1 MSRWIAAA
9 IAACML
15 LSTAP
20 VLAAATGTVRGAI
33 TEVGKPAP
41 GAELTLS
48 GGGSTYTTRTN
59 FRGEYS
65 FAAVPFG
72 HYVLTV
78 HVSGVADRTADVDVH
93 TDAVVT
99 FNLDM
104 LKQIASTTVTA
115 NAGVGGSPVATTTID
130 NAQIRTSPV
139 DNSLNRLITTVP
151 GIIQFSYN
159 EPVANGFHGITYNLD
174 GAPMPIATTSN
185 FAEIIDPK
193 NVNSLEILTGA
204 IPAEYGGE
212 RMGAVVNI
220 STDRFLNIPEGTYG
234 TITGGAGDQAQ
245 AIGQLDTVSR
255 FGNNELFLDFNTS
268 TTNRGL
274 DAPTLVA
281 VHAASSASDQFLRWV
296 TKLSDR
302 SNIAA
307 DFSNQFSQYQI
318 PINPCD
324 PATQGGV
331 AACSA
336 LNPADP
342 IFAIP
347 GTGDTQREYDQ
358 FANIAYTQ
366 VSRDGNG
373 VFQLIPWYRSTRV
386 DYDGDLA
393 AAVQGFQPNF
403 SCVPAGNPA
412 NYPNCNVD
420 GVTPNFINNVGLEQ
434 TTNANY
440 LGVNVSQLRSSDRH
454 TWKIGLQAD
463 RENSMGSQTYA
474 CYYID
479 CNIPGGTTTPVP
491 ANEASGYPLGY
502 YAASSAQAQ
511 PGSQVG
517 LYAEDKWQAAQNLVF
532 NYGVRYDHST
542 GYVSGN
548 MIQPRIGLNLS
559 DGGKNIFHAFYG
571 RYYAAPL
578 LEDVRQACVIFAAQS
593 ASGTGN
599 AGCATTT
606 PPYDLKPEMD
616 SYVEMGLQHTFSGN
630 FVGWANLFEKNVV
643 NVLDTTELLNTPLFA
658 VYNNAIGHNQGL
670 EIRLQDSEFNGS
682 DWFFTSTISGSY
694 AGGISGSTFLFPPN
708 INLGLPISS
717 PAQLSLEDH
726 SQTVQST
733 FGYTEIFGASRS
745 WFATVQA
752 NYGSG
757 FPVQFED
764 ANGASLT
771 GTLPAHT
778 TIDLSGGRVVI
789 PGKGPSSQGLGVKL
803 DILNVLNHQYV
814 IKIANGFNT
823 TQYANGRTFLLRF
836 TAPF

>member
-15 LSTAP
+15 FSTVPA
-20 VLAAATGTVRGAI
+20 LAAATGVVRGVVSEAR
-33 TEVGKPAP
+33 AP
-41 GAELTLS
+41 HANADVTLA
-48 GGGSTYTTRTN
+48 GGGSTYTTKTN

-78 HVSGVADRTADVDVH
+78 HVSGVTDRTADVDVH
-93 TDAVVT
+93 SDAVVT
-99 FNLDM
+99 VNVEM
-104 LKQIASTTVTA
+104 LTQIASTTVTA
-115 NAGVGGSPVATTTID
+115 TAGVSGSPVAVTTID

-139 DNSLNRLITTVP
+139 QDSLDRLIETVP

-159 EPVANGFHGITYNLD
+159 EPVANGFHGITYNID

-185 FAEIIDPK
+185 FAEILDPK

-212 RMGAVVNI
+212 RIGAVVNI
-220 STDRFLNIPEGTYG
+220 STDRFLNIPEGTFG

-245 AIGQLDTVSR
+245 GVGELDTVSR
-255 FGNNELFLDFNTS
+255 FGNNELFLDFNLS
-268 TTNRGL
+268 STNRGL
-274 DAPTLVA
+274 DAPTLQA
-281 VHAASSASDQFLRWV
+281 VHADSSSSDQFMRWI
-296 TKLSDR
+296 TRLSDH
-302 SNIAA
+302 STLAA

-331 AACSA
+331 TGCAA
-336 LNPADP
+336 LNPSDP

-347 GTGDTQREYDQ
+347 GTGDTQLEYDQ
-358 FANIAYTQ
+358 FANISFTQ
-366 VSRDGNG
+366 VSKDGNG
-373 VFQLIPWYRSTRV
+373 VFQAIPWYRMTKV
-386 DYDGDLA
+386 NYLGDLA
-393 AAVQGFQPNF
+393 AAVQGYGPNF
-403 SCVPAGNPA
+403 GCVPAGDPD
-412 NYPNCNVD
+412 NYPDCNVD
-420 GVTPNFINNVGLEQ
+420 GVTPNFINNVGLQ
-434 TTNANY
+434 QSSFANY
-440 LGVNVSQLRSSDRH
+440 LGLRISQERSSDIH
-454 TWKIGLQAD
+454 TWKVGVDVD

-474 CYYID
+474 CFYVD
-479 CNIPGGTTTPVP
+479 CNLPGGTTPPVE
-491 ANEASGYPLGY
+491 ANAANGFPDGY
-502 YAASSAQAQ
+502 YASSSAQAQ
-511 PGSQVG
+511 AGSAFAA
-517 LYAEDKWQAAQNLVF
+517 YAQDKWQAAKNVVF
-532 NYGVRYDHST
+532 DYGVRYDHSS
-542 GYVSGN
+542 GYTSGF
-548 MIQPRIGLNLS
+548 MFQPRIGVNIS

-578 LEDVRQACVIFAAQS
+578 LEDVRQACVIFAAQ
-593 ASGTGN
+593 N
-599 AGCATTT
+599 GCATTA
-606 PPYDLKPEMD
+606 PPYDLQPEMD
-616 SYVEMGLQHTFSGN
+616 SYVEMGIQHTFGGN

-658 VYNNAIGHNQGL
+658 VYNNSIGHNQGL
-670 EIRLQDSEFNGS
+670 EIRLQDREFNGS
-682 DWFFTSTISGSY
+682 DWFFSSTISGSY

-708 INLGLPISS
+708 INEGLPVSS
-717 PAQLSLEDH
+717 PALLSLEDH
-726 SQTVQST
+726 SQTVDST
-733 FGYTEIFGASRS
+733 LGYTAVFGKTRGS
-745 WFATVQA
+745 FATLQA

-764 ANGASLT
+764 ANGTSLS

-778 TIDLSGGRVVI
+778 TLDFSAGRVVI
-789 PGKGPSSQGLGVKL
+789 PGKGPNSQGLGIKL
-803 DILNVLNHQYV
+803 DVLNVLNHQYV